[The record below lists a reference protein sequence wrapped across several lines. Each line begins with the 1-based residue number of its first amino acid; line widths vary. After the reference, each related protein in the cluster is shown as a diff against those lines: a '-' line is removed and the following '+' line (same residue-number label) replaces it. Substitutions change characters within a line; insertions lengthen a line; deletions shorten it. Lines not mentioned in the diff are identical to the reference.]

1 MRKILIGFAALLI
14 GAALAV
20 PEADAAKLGGGRSV
34 GAQRSVTRTPP
45 ASTPAKP
52 AEQQAAPAGQQNAAP
67 AGPAAAQP
75 KPSFMQKWGPLLG
88 GLAIGGLLGSLFAG
102 NGLGGILLLVL
113 LAVAA
118 FLVIGAI
125 ARRRSGAQ
133 PQPQPMQYAGFNE
146 RGLPP
151 EQPPAA

>member
-52 AEQQAAPAGQQNAAP
+52 AQEQAAPAGQQNAAP
-67 AGPAAAQP
+67 AAQA

-113 LAVAA
+113 LAVGA

-125 ARRRSGAQ
+125 ARRRS
-133 PQPQPMQYAGFNE
+133 
-146 RGLPP
+146 
-151 EQPPAA
+151 